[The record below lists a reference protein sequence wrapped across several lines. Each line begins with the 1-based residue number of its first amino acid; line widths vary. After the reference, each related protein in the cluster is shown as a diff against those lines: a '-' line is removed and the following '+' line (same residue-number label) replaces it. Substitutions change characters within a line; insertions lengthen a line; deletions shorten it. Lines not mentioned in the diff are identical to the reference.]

1 MKVQPQAGSAKSA
14 EARFLERMIHVQ
26 CPNCGKDLDLAEAVG
41 GTTRK
46 CPVCDAEFAVPEPEP
61 PVLEE
66 LAGGEEESSDFEV
79 MEEQEEDR
87 IGGRPRRRLRRPGRK
102 RVEKVYVVRRDDST
116 DVLSGMFTGQKVVGL
131 VLMIWGVLN
140 VAGSV
145 VLGMKAAPVMC
156 GGAACGMIMAAVGI
170 YLWLTD

>member
-1 MKVQPQAGSAKSA
+1 
-14 EARFLERMIHVQ
+14 MIHVQ
-26 CPNCGKDLDLAEAVG
+26 CPNCGKELDLAEAVG

-46 CPVCDAEFAVPEPEP
+46 CPACDAEFAVPEPEP

-66 LAGGEEESSDFEV
+66 VTGAEEEFSDFEV
-79 MEEQEEDR
+79 MEEQGEEDR
-87 IGGRPRRRLRRPGRK
+87 IGGRPRRKRRRRERK
-102 RVEKVYVVRRDDST
+102 RVEKVYVVRHDDST

-131 VLMIWGVLN
+131 VLMIWGLAN

-156 GGAACGMIMAAVGI
+156 GGAACGVSMAAVGI